1 LKIGGGVERGAN
13 VGGNVVVGVVVGV
26 ERVVDGV
33 AALLQAGLA
42 GDLDGDPAQHH
53 PRYCNH
59 CARNRP
65 HRSLFGALFNGFSF
79 LLEEVI
85 SGMDGDGDCIL
96 LFPANLF
103 LKKWRV
109 SDEWNEVMGTD
120 QTISII

>member
-1 LKIGGGVERGAN
+1 MKIRGGVERGAN
-13 VGGNVVVGVVVGV
+13 VVGNVVVGVVVGV
-26 ERVVDGV
+26 ERVVDGN

-53 PRYCNH
+53 PRYYNH

-65 HRSLFGALFNGFSF
+65 HRSLFRALLMGFAF

-85 SGMDGDGDCIL
+85 SGMDGDCIL

-103 LKKWRV
+103 VKKWWVKR
-109 SDEWNEVMGTD
+109 
-120 QTISII
+120 IICPIKGMK